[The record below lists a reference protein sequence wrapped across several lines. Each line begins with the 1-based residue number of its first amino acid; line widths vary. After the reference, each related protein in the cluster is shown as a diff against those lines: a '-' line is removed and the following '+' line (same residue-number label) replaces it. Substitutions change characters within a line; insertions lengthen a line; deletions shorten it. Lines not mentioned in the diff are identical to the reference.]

1 MSDTSSSQ
9 ISSQRL
15 HRFVTAVMAAAV
27 PVVVAA
33 IISVVSNPPP
43 LSVLA
48 GALVFTLAAIAAEFK
63 PVPLD
68 ESGSRMV
75 SLSFVF
81 LLSAQLVFGWELGVL
96 AAVIAI
102 GVVGTV
108 ESTPLVRRGFNASV
122 YALAVLASA
131 IPGMLLGIQSTSL
144 DPVQTD
150 RLTLLAFL
158 GGAAY
163 VAVNVVLVSAV
174 VWLATGSD
182 LRQLLIDNIR
192 HSGPVFVIMAFI
204 AGLAA
209 SLWVIRPQL
218 EVLLAGPL
226 FALILYQRYAY
237 RSVLATR
244 DAETDGL
251 TGLGNHR
258 GFHTDLR
265 EALALASSTRTP
277 VTLCLIDLD
286 NFKSIND
293 RFGHPVGDQVLVTV
307 AEILRAEVGA
317 QSAYRV
323 GGEEFAVIMAGR
335 FEQEAYSELEHLH
348 HRLAQSQFVH
358 GEQVS
363 VSVGIASFP
372 SSGPDRDELLKV
384 VDAALYWAKNH
395 GKNRSCIYSPSL
407 VRVYTTAELAQ
418 TAERNAR
425 LRAAEGLIRV
435 VDAKDTYA
443 GQHSQSV
450 SRLVEGIA
458 RAMVLEED
466 VVDQMRLA
474 GLLHDLGKIAIPDA
488 ILQKPGRLDPEEL
501 RTMREHSDLGYRLL
515 EGLGV
520 SPVDRWIRHHHEWWD
535 GSGYPLGLA
544 GEEIPLGSRIILVA
558 DAFDAMTSDRCYR
571 AAGTPQAALEELHQ
585 RSWTQFDARVVAAL
599 ETYLKSEMCHLGRT
613 DVAAVERPES
623 DQHSEAA

>member
-1 MSDTSSSQ
+1 
-9 ISSQRL
+9 
-15 HRFVTAVMAAAV
+15 
-27 PVVVAA
+27 
-33 IISVVSNPPP
+33 
-43 LSVLA
+43 
-48 GALVFTLAAIAAEFK
+48 
-63 PVPLD
+63 
-68 ESGSRMV
+68 
-75 SLSFVF
+75 
-81 LLSAQLVFGWELGVL
+81 
-96 AAVIAI
+96 
-102 GVVGTV
+102 
-108 ESTPLVRRGFNASV
+108 
-122 YALAVLASA
+122 
-131 IPGMLLGIQSTSL
+131 MLL
-144 DPVQTD
+144 P
-150 RLTLLAFL
+150 
-158 GGAAY
+158 
-163 VAVNVVLVSAV
+163 
-174 VWLATGSD
+174 
-182 LRQLLIDNIR
+182 
-192 HSGPVFVIMAFI
+192 
-204 AGLAA
+204 
-209 SLWVIRPQL
+209 
-218 EVLLAGPL
+218 GPL
-226 FALILYQRYAY
+226 FALVLYQRYAY

-244 DAETDGL
+244 DAETDAL

-258 GFHTDLR
+258 GFQTDLR
-265 EALALASSTRTP
+265 EALALAASTRTP

-307 AEILRAEVGA
+307 ADILRAELGA
-317 QSAYRV
+317 A
-323 GGEEFAVIMAGR
+323 GGLSRRRRGVRGDHGRPVRARGLRRARAPASPAVAVAR
-335 FEQEAYSELEHLH
+335 SCT
-348 HRLAQSQFVH
+348 
-358 GEQVS
+358 
-363 VSVGIASFP
+363 ASRCRCRP
-372 SSGPDRDELLKV
+372 GSRRSRAARADRDELLKV

-395 GKNRSCIYSPSL
+395 GKNRSCIYTPSV
-407 VRVYTTAELAQ
+407 VRMYTPAELAQ

-458 RAMVLEED
+458 QAMVLDEE

-571 AAGTPQAALEELHQ
+571 AAGTAQAALDELQQ
-585 RSWTQFDARVVAAL
+585 RSWTQFDARVVSGAGDL
-599 ETYLKSEMCHLGRT
+599 SEVGYVPSR
-613 DVAAVERPES
+613 AVEIAPAEVRRGRPAGRGRLMVLLS
-623 DQHSEAA
+623 RTRGGAR